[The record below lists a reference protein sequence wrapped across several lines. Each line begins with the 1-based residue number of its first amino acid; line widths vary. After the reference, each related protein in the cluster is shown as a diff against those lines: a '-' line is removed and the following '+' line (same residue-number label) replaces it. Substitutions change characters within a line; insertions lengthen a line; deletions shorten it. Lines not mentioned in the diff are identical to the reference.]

1 MTTKHTPGP
10 WAYVK
15 HAEPGNVVFD
25 IHQADGA
32 PYTRNLSD
40 VAYSTY
46 ANELDGIQEA
56 NARLISAAPELLD
69 SLIYLRNCI
78 EDGRDPAMSEV
89 NQTIAK
95 ATRGTQ

>member
-10 WAYVK
+10 WAYAK
-15 HAEPGNVVFD
+15 HVEPGNVVFD
-25 IHQADGA
+25 IFQADGA

-40 VAYSTY
+40 VAYATY
-46 ANELDGIQEA
+46 TSELDGIQEA

-78 EDGRDPAMSEV
+78 EDGTQPAMSEV
-89 NQTIAK
+89 NAAIRK
-95 ATRGTQ
+95 ATGGAQ